1 VSAPEIYL
9 VAGEASGDRHG
20 AALIQ
25 AITRQQPQCTC
36 SGVGGAEMLAAGQEQ
51 LFDLAEHAVVGLTDV
66 LKNYFKF
73 RRFYNRILD
82 DIRKRQPPVVVLIDY
97 PGMNLRLARQIR
109 SRMPDIKIVYYISPQ
124 VWAWKQGRAQK
135 MESWLDKLLVIFPF
149 EEDWFREHAPRLD
162 VEWVG
167 HPTLDRWDPER
178 IPPPGAGPP
187 YELMLMP
194 GSRKRELEAHLP
206 VLLPVAEDLRMR
218 YPQLKVSLLSAG
230 PAATEQI
237 RKALS
242 ERELSAM
249 EIVSGYQLTHLSRSH
264 LALVA
269 SGTATLECALAKVPM
284 IVIYKAHPLT
294 FAVGRQLVK
303 TPYLSMVNIL
313 AGEKVVPEFLQDKA
327 HPELL
332 IEAAATLLDNPD
344 LRHAM
349 RQKLNQISKSLGEPG
364 ASERAAKSILQLLE

>member
-1 VSAPEIYL
+1 
-9 VAGEASGDRHG
+9 
-20 AALIQ
+20 
-25 AITRQQPQCTC
+25 
-36 SGVGGAEMLAAGQEQ
+36 MLAAGQEQ